1 MNQKSSLIISVSI
14 HIILLLIFL
23 LFTPETEEVPEEK
36 KINIELVTKK
46 EKKSTSE
53 RDVKGENVDIKSGS
67 KDIKTTLEEPQ
78 SNNYTQNFIDKVPD
92 LVVQSSPRDLDE
104 PLSDIGFDISEFESS
119 LSDLMPVEE
128 FIEAPES
135 EDITIKWEGDR
146 REIQKN
152 SNIDFSSFPKESFT
166 GVGVHVEFMVN
177 AEGEVFSV
185 NVKPPGSGS
194 VDFDILIRQYVTKF
208 MFNKSEITSKG
219 EIFIVYKK

>member
-119 LSDLMPVEE
+119 LSDLIPVEE
-128 FIEAPES
+128 FLEAPIS